1 MIVHHYMYVTGIGSR
16 TITHGVREISRA
28 VVVISWI
35 KGHRAII
42 INRNLTNLFILIV
55 LDDNFITR
63 FNRCTIDFC
72 DCQWIAIDIGVIVQ
86 NWNDDRFIFWRCN

>member
-1 MIVHHYMYVTGIGSR
+1 MYITGIGRR
-16 TITHGVREISRA
+16 TITHGVCEISRA
-28 VVVISWI
+28 VVIVFWI

-42 INRNLTNLFILIV
+42 INRYFTNLFILIV

-72 DCQWIAIDIGVIVQ
+72 DRQWIAIDIGVIVK
-86 NWNDDRFIFWRCN
+86 NRNDHRFIFWRCN